1 MNRRPARVLPVIVAS
16 QFAGTSL
23 WFAGNA
29 VLSNLQREWNLASG
43 ALGQIVLRPLLRSAG
58 R

>member
-16 QFAGTSL
+16 QFAG
-23 WFAGNA
+23 NA
-29 VLSNLQREWNLASG
+29 VLGDLQREWNLASG